1 MGKTSDMTGEKLG
14 FLHLICERLLSMSV
28 TIRSLVG
35 ENPFQWRV
43 AVFYL
48 FKMNISVST
57 AAV

>member
-28 TIRSLVG
+28 TIRSLIG